1 MVEQSNGQVN
11 KDSVLAAL
19 RQIEDPDLHRDI
31 VSLGF
36 VPEGDINICGSNVAV
51 RIVLTTP
58 ACPVRETMKERAQEL
73 LCALP
78 GIETA
83 EVTMDATVRS
93 TGVGKGPKEIEGV
106 RNVIAVASN
115 KGGVG
120 KSTVAVNLAIAL
132 RQFGA
137 RVGLLDADLTGP
149 NIPTMLGLGA
159 GFQADTGLGIVEKYG
174 IRAASIGFVL
184 KRGLPVVWRGPM
196 IGTGVRQLMHDLPW
210 NAEGELDYL
219 IVDLPPG
226 TSDAS
231 MSAAQEAPI
240 AGAVIVTTPNSVSL
254 EDAMK
259 AVTMFE
265 KLNVPVFGLIENMSY
280 FACPHCGERT
290 DIFGHGGARETA
302 DELGIDFLGE
312 IPLVVSVRSGADTG
326 VPVIESDPE
335 SDVGR
340 ALAEIAQTVAAK
352 TSVQHFFA
360 PAAVS

>member
-1 MVEQSNGQVN
+1 MAEQSNGQVS
-11 KDSVLAAL
+11 KEAVLAAL

-36 VPEGDINICGSNVAV
+36 VPEADINICGSSISV

-58 ACPVRETMKERAQEL
+58 ACPVRETMKEQAHEL
-73 LCALP
+73 LKTLP
-78 GIETA
+78 GVEQA

-106 RNVIAVASN
+106 RNIIAVASN

-132 RQFGA
+132 RRFGA
-137 RVGLLDADLTGP
+137 KVGLMDADLTGP

-159 GFQADTGLGIVEKYG
+159 GFQADTGLAIVERYG

-184 KRGLPVVWRGPM
+184 KKGLPVVWRGPM

-210 NAEGELDYL
+210 NAEGDLDYL

-231 MSAAQEAPI
+231 MSTAQEAPI

-265 KLNVPVFGLIENMSY
+265 KLNVPIFGLIENMSY
-280 FACPHCGERT
+280 FICPHCGERT
-290 DIFGHGGARETA
+290 EIFGHGGAREAA

-312 IPLVVSVRSGADTG
+312 IPLEATVREGADAG
-326 VPVIESDPE
+326 VPIIEGDPA
-335 SDVGR
+335 SPIAR
-340 ALAEIAQTVAAK
+340 AFAEIAQTIAAK

-360 PAAVS
+360 QTAAS